1 MDKGPHALIPLIVQA
16 IYDKKGINP
25 IVIDVRNV
33 STITD
38 YIIIAEGNVDRHVV
52 AMAKSIDESVLKA
65 VKEHPA
71 YSEGLQN
78 GDWVVLDYIE
88 VMVHLFIP
96 TFRERYQLEMLY
108 AQGKIMDVPIQE
120 SSTVAQ
126 IRAD

>member
-1 MDKGPHALIPLIVQA
+1 MDKSPHELVPLIVQA
-16 IYDKKGINP
+16 IYDKKGINT

-33 STITD
+33 STITN

-52 AMAKSIDESVLKA
+52 AMAKAIDDVVLQA

-96 TFRERYQLEMLY
+96 SFRERYQLEMLY
-108 AQGKIMDVPIQE
+108 AQGKIMDIAVQE
-120 SSTVAQ
+120 GSSVAQ
-126 IRAD
+126 ARVD